1 MMVVENFILPDLLES
16 MRISTSS
23 SQENTR
29 NFLRDY
35 SIVYAVSGTLC
46 LKSNG
51 SEQLLKE
58 GELALIS
65 PGVHASSG
73 LADNQK
79 YSSFAFFLNRQTAQ
93 CVLKLPEVFNA
104 LNLQRPAVPRQK
116 VYIIPRQKVFRNFFN
131 AVQLYHN
138 LEKKLKAEMLP
149 VKFTELIYLLLDS
162 PHRDIV
168 LSFLTEAAGNTPE
181 KQ

>member
-65 PGVHASSG
+65 PGVHAS
-73 LADNQK
+73 
-79 YSSFAFFLNRQTAQ
+79 SSFAFFLNRQTAQ

-149 VKFTELIYLLLDS
+149 VKFTELIYLLLNS
-162 PHRDIV
+162 PHRDVV
-168 LSFLTEAAGNTPE
+168 LSFLSEAAGNMPE
-181 KQ
+181 KR

>member
-29 NFLRDY
+29 NFLTDY

-46 LKSNG
+46 LKNSD
-51 SEQLLKE
+51 SEQIIEE
-58 GELALIS
+58 GELALIP
-65 PGVHASSG
+65 PGAYAFSESVHDQNHSG
-73 LADNQK
+73 FTFFFNQW
-79 YSSFAFFLNRQTAQ
+79 TAQ
-93 CVLKLPEVFNA
+93 CILKLPKVISA
-104 LNLQRPAVPRQK
+104 LSLHQPPVTRQK

-138 LEKKLKAEMLP
+138 LEKKLKEEMLP
-149 VKFTELIYLLLDS
+149 VKFTELIYLLLNS
-162 PHRDIV
+162 LHRDIV
-168 LSFLTEAAGNTPE
+168 LSFLSEAAGNMPE
-181 KQ
+181 KR